1 MTIRSLFLLAVSGL
15 LIAITV
21 IASVFVAVE
30 TKSTITADVLEQ
42 RNALRDE
49 VNSILSVTD
58 SLMAKRVKSSLDLLV
73 ERGDEIGTPRIDGFS
88 DVGGTRAPALYLGD
102 SMMNNEFGLV
112 DGLTEVMEGT
122 ATLFV
127 NDGKDF
133 IRVATNVKKSDGSR
147 AIGTK
152 LNLNS
157 GAGRAIQS
165 GKTFFGQVEILGN
178 PYLTAYSPMRN
189 AQQETVGIWYVGY
202 SADLEVLD
210 EAIKSSRLLDEGF
223 VGVVDDKGGL
233 RMLSGNS
240 DHDRVKALLTD
251 TPEDWQI
258 QRTDF
263 EPWGYQIVT
272 GYSESE
278 VSAMV
283 WSQMVRTI
291 LLIVFGGL
299 VLIVCLAVLVQL
311 VIAKPLTHMIDT
323 INDIAE
329 GEGDLTVRFNSSKRN
344 ELGVMAQGFDKL
356 LNRLQATIAETKQS
370 SESWFEAS
378 GKLGQIASA
387 SESAVAEQAG
397 QTEQVSTAMS
407 EMRETAQTV
416 AESAATAE
424 DLATEA
430 DGLASKGQAM
440 LGKTIDAIAEQ
451 LTNNEQS
458 VKASSALQEASDNIG
473 NILSVIENIAGQ
485 TNLLALNAA
494 IEAARAGEH
503 GRGFAVVS
511 DEVRNLAS
519 RTQDSIKEIHDQIS
533 HLQEGVK
540 MVGDVI
546 GDGNRLASAAQETI
560 KAADA
565 AIASLSDSVRAIR
578 ETNTNIASAA
588 EEQSQV
594 SEDINDRL
602 DQIRRIAG
610 TSHDNA
616 AATNEA
622 AASLTAMAERLRAQL
637 AHYRT

>member
-1 MTIRSLFLLAVSGL
+1 MTIRSLFLIAVSAL

-30 TKSTITADVLEQ
+30 TKNSITADVQEQ
-42 RNALRDE
+42 ESALRDE
-49 VNSILSVTD
+49 VYSILSVTD
-58 SLMAKRVKSSLDLLV
+58 SLMGKRVKSSLDLLV
-73 ERGDEIGTPRIDGFS
+73 ERGDRIGIPRIGGFS
-88 DVGGTRAPALYLGD
+88 DVGGTRVPALYLGD

-112 DGLTEVMEGT
+112 DGLTKTMEGT

-127 NDGKDF
+127 NDGQDF
-133 IRVATNVKKSDGSR
+133 IRVTTNVKKSDGSR

-157 GAGRAIQS
+157 GAGRAIKS
-165 GKTFFGQVEILGN
+165 GETFFGQVEILGN

-189 AQQETVGIWYVGY
+189 AQQDTVGIWYVGY

-210 EAIKSSRLLDEGF
+210 DAVKSSRLLEEGF
-223 VGVVDDKGGL
+223 VGVVDDKGKL

-240 DHDRVKALLTD
+240 DRDRVTALLAD
-251 TPEDWQI
+251 TPENWQV

-263 EPWGYQIVT
+263 KPWGYQIVT
-272 GYSESE
+272 GHSRSE

-283 WSQMVRTI
+283 WSQTVRTI
-291 LLIVFGGL
+291 VLIVLGSL
-299 VLIVCLAVLVQL
+299 VLIVCLGVLVQL
-311 VIAKPLTHMIDT
+311 VIARPLTHMIDT
-323 INDIAE
+323 INDIAN

-344 ELGVMAQGFDKL
+344 ELGVMAQGFDNL

-370 SESWFEAS
+370 SDSWLEAS

-407 EMRETAQTV
+407 EMRETAHTV
-416 AESAATAE
+416 AQSAATAE

-430 DGLASKGQAM
+430 DGQATKGQAM
-440 LGKTIDAIAEQ
+440 LEKTIDAITQQ
-451 LTNNEQS
+451 LNNNEQS

-519 RTQDSIKEIHDQIS
+519 RTQDSVKEIHDQIN

-540 MVGDVI
+540 MVGEVI
-546 GDGNRLASAAQETI
+546 GDGNRLAAAAQETI
-560 KAADA
+560 KQADA

-594 SEDINDRL
+594 SEDINGRL
-602 DQIRRIAG
+602 EQIRRIAG

-616 AATNEA
+616 TATNEA
-622 AASLTAMAERLRAQL
+622 AESLTAMAESLRAQL

>member
-1 MTIRSLFLLAVSGL
+1 MTIRSLFLIAVSAL

-30 TKSTITADVLEQ
+30 TKNSITADVQEQ
-42 RNALRDE
+42 EGALRDE
-49 VNSILSVTD
+49 VYSILSVTD
-58 SLMAKRVKSSLDLLV
+58 SLMARRVRSSLGLLV
-73 ERGDEIGTPRIDGFS
+73 ERGERIGAPRIDGFS

-112 DGLTEVMEGT
+112 DGLTKTMEGT

-127 NDGKDF
+127 NDGQDF
-133 IRVATNVKKSDGSR
+133 IRVTTNVKKSDGSR

-157 GAGRAIQS
+157 GAGRAIKS
-165 GKTFFGQVEILGN
+165 GETFFGQVEIIGN

-189 AQQETVGIWYVGY
+189 AKQDTVGIWYVGY
-202 SADLEVLD
+202 SADLDVLD
-210 EAIKSSRLLDEGF
+210 DAVKSSRLLEEGF
-223 VGVVDDKGGL
+223 VGVVDDKGKL

-240 DHDRVKALLTD
+240 DRDRVTALLAD
-251 TPEDWQI
+251 TPENWQV

-263 EPWGYQIVT
+263 KPWGYQIVT
-272 GYSESE
+272 GYSRSE

-283 WSQMVRTI
+283 WSQTVRTI
-291 LLIVFGGL
+291 VLIVLGSL
-299 VLIVCLAVLVQL
+299 VLIVCLGVLVQL

-323 INDIAE
+323 INDIAN

-344 ELGVMAQGFDKL
+344 ELGVMAQGFDNL

-370 SESWFEAS
+370 SDSWLEAS

-407 EMRETAQTV
+407 EMRETAHTV
-416 AESAATAE
+416 AQSAATAE

-430 DGLASKGQAM
+430 DGQATKGQAM
-440 LGKTIDAIAEQ
+440 LGKTVDAITQQ
-451 LTNNEQS
+451 LNNNEQS
-458 VKASSALQEASDNIG
+458 VKASSSLQEASDNIG

-519 RTQDSIKEIHDQIS
+519 RTQDSVKEIHDQIN
-533 HLQEGVK
+533 HLQDGVK
-540 MVGDVI
+540 MVGEVI
-546 GDGNRLASAAQETI
+546 GDGNRLAAAAQETI
-560 KAADA
+560 KQADA

-594 SEDINDRL
+594 SEDINGRL
-602 DQIRRIAG
+602 EQIRRIAG

-616 AATNEA
+616 TATNEA
-622 AASLTAMAERLRAQL
+622 AESLTAMAESLRAQL

>member
-1 MTIRSLFLLAVSGL
+1 
-15 LIAITV
+15 
-21 IASVFVAVE
+21 
-30 TKSTITADVLEQ
+30 
-42 RNALRDE
+42 
-49 VNSILSVTD
+49 
-58 SLMAKRVKSSLDLLV
+58 
-73 ERGDEIGTPRIDGFS
+73 
-88 DVGGTRAPALYLGD
+88 
-102 SMMNNEFGLV
+102 MMNNEFGLV
-112 DGLTEVMEGT
+112 DGLTKTMEGT

-127 NDGKDF
+127 NDGQDF
-133 IRVATNVKKSDGSR
+133 IRVTTNVKKSDGSR

-157 GAGRAIQS
+157 GAGRAVKS
-165 GKTFFGQVEILGN
+165 GETFFGQVEILGN

-189 AQQETVGIWYVGY
+189 AQQDTVGIWYVGY

-210 EAIKSSRLLDEGF
+210 DAVKSSRLLKEGF
-223 VGVVDDKGGL
+223 VGVVDDKGKL

-240 DHDRVKALLTD
+240 DRDRVTALLAD
-251 TPEDWQI
+251 VPENWQV
-258 QRTDF
+258 QRIDF

-272 GYSESE
+272 GYSQSE

-283 WSQMVRTI
+283 WSQTVRTI
-291 LLIVFGGL
+291 VLIVLGSL
-299 VLIVCLAVLVQL
+299 VLIVCLGVLVQL

-323 INDIAE
+323 INDIAN

-344 ELGVMAQGFDKL
+344 ELGVMAQGFDNL
-356 LNRLQATIAETKQS
+356 LNRLQTTIAETKQS
-370 SESWFEAS
+370 SNSWLEAS

-397 QTEQVSTAMS
+397 QTEQVATAMG
-407 EMRETAQTV
+407 EMHETAHTV
-416 AESAATAE
+416 AQSAATAE

-430 DGLASKGQAM
+430 DGLANKGQAM
-440 LGKTIDAIAEQ
+440 LGKTIDAIAQQ
-451 LTNNEQS
+451 LNNNEQS
-458 VKASSALQEASDNIG
+458 VKASSALQEASDKIG

-511 DEVRNLAS
+511 DEVRKLAS
-519 RTQDSIKEIHDQIS
+519 RTQDSIKEIHDQIN

-540 MVGDVI
+540 MVGETI
-546 GDGNRLASAAQETI
+546 GDGNRLAAATQDTI
-560 KAADA
+560 KQADA

-594 SEDINDRL
+594 SEDINGRL

-616 AATNEA
+616 TATNEA
-622 AASLTAMAERLRAQL
+622 AASLTAMAESLRAQL

>member
-1 MTIRSLFLLAVSGL
+1 MTVRSLFLIAVSGL

-21 IASVFVAVE
+21 IASLFVAVE
-30 TKSTITADVLEQ
+30 TKNSITADVQEQ
-42 RNALRDE
+42 KNALRDE
-49 VNSILSVTD
+49 VYSILSVTD
-58 SLMAKRVKSSLDLLV
+58 SLMGKRVKSSLDLLI
-73 ERGDEIGTPRIDGFS
+73 ERGERIGTPRIDGFS
-88 DVGGTRAPALYLGD
+88 DVGGTSAPALYLGD
-102 SMMNNEFGLV
+102 SMMNNEFELV
-112 DGLTEVMEGT
+112 DGLTKVMEGT
-122 ATLFV
+122 ATLFA
-127 NDGKDF
+127 NDGQEF
-133 IRVATNVKKSDGSR
+133 IRVTTNVKKVDGSR
-147 AIGTK
+147 AVGTN

-157 GAGRAIQS
+157 GAGRAIQR
-165 GKTFFGQVEILGN
+165 GETFFGQVEILGN

-189 AQQETVGIWYVGY
+189 AQQDTVGIWYVGY

-210 EAIKSSRLLDEGF
+210 DAIKSSRLLKEGF
-223 VGVVDDKGGL
+223 VGVVDDKGEL
-233 RMLSGNS
+233 RMLSDNS
-240 DHDRVKALLTD
+240 DRDRVKALLAD
-251 TPEDWQI
+251 TPKNWQI

-272 GYSESE
+272 GHSQSE

-283 WSQMVRTI
+283 WSQTVRTI
-291 LLIVFGGL
+291 VLIVLGSL
-299 VLIVCLAVLVQL
+299 LLIVCLGVLVQL
-311 VIAKPLTHMIDT
+311 VIARPLKHMIDT
-323 INDIAE
+323 INDIAG

-344 ELGVMAQGFDKL
+344 ELGVMAQGFDNL
-356 LNRLQATIAETKQS
+356 LNRLQATIAETKRS
-370 SESWFEAS
+370 SDSWLEAS

-397 QTEQVSTAMS
+397 QTEQVATAMS
-407 EMRETAQTV
+407 EMRETAQAV
-416 AESAATAE
+416 AQSAATAE

-430 DGLASKGQAM
+430 DGLATKGQAM
-440 LGKTIDAIAEQ
+440 LGKTIDAIAQQ
-451 LTNNEQS
+451 LNNNEQS

-519 RTQDSIKEIHDQIS
+519 RTQDSVKEIHDQIN

-540 MVGDVI
+540 MVGEVI
-546 GDGNRLASAAQETI
+546 GDGNRLAAAAQDTI
-560 KAADA
+560 KQAEA

-594 SEDINDRL
+594 SEDINARL

-616 AATNEA
+616 TATSEA
-622 AASLTAMAERLRAQL
+622 AESLTAMAESLRAQL

>member
-1 MTIRSLFLLAVSGL
+1 MTIRSLFLVAVSGL

-30 TKSTITADVLEQ
+30 TKNSVTADVQQQES
-42 RNALRDE
+42 ALRDE
-49 VNSILSVTD
+49 VYSILSVTD
-58 SLMAKRVKSSLDLLV
+58 SLMGRRVKSSLDLLI
-73 ERGDEIGTPRIDGFS
+73 ERGKRIGAPRIDGFS
-88 DVGGTRAPALYLGD
+88 DVGGARAPALYLGD

-112 DGLTEVMEGT
+112 DGLTKTMEGT

-127 NDGKDF
+127 NDGQDF
-133 IRVATNVKKSDGSR
+133 IRVTTNVKKSDGSR

-157 GAGRAIQS
+157 GAGRAVKS
-165 GKTFFGQVEILGN
+165 GETFFGQVEILGN

-189 AQQETVGIWYVGY
+189 AQQDTVGIWYVGY

-210 EAIKSSRLLDEGF
+210 DAVKSSRLLKEGF
-223 VGVVDDKGGL
+223 VGVVDDKGKL

-240 DHDRVKALLTD
+240 DRDRVTALLAD
-251 TPEDWQI
+251 VPENWQV
-258 QRTDF
+258 QRIDF

-272 GYSESE
+272 GYSQSE

-283 WSQMVRTI
+283 WSQTVRTI
-291 LLIVFGGL
+291 VLIVLGSL
-299 VLIVCLAVLVQL
+299 VLIVCLGVLVQL

-323 INDIAE
+323 INDIAN

-344 ELGVMAQGFDKL
+344 ELGVMAQGFDNL
-356 LNRLQATIAETKQS
+356 LNRLQTTIAETKQS
-370 SESWFEAS
+370 SNSWLEAS

-397 QTEQVSTAMS
+397 QTEQVATAMG
-407 EMRETAQTV
+407 EMHETAHTV
-416 AESAATAE
+416 AQSAATAE

-430 DGLASKGQAM
+430 DGLANKGQAM
-440 LGKTIDAIAEQ
+440 LGKTIDAIAQQ
-451 LTNNEQS
+451 LNNNEQS
-458 VKASSALQEASDNIG
+458 VKASSALQEASDKIG

-511 DEVRNLAS
+511 DEVRKLAS
-519 RTQDSIKEIHDQIS
+519 RTQDSIKEIHDQIN

-540 MVGDVI
+540 MVGETI
-546 GDGNRLASAAQETI
+546 GDGNRLAAATQDTI
-560 KAADA
+560 KQADA

-594 SEDINDRL
+594 SEDINGRL
-602 DQIRRIAG
+602 EQIRRIAG

-616 AATNEA
+616 TATNEA
-622 AASLTAMAERLRAQL
+622 AASLTAMAESLRAQL